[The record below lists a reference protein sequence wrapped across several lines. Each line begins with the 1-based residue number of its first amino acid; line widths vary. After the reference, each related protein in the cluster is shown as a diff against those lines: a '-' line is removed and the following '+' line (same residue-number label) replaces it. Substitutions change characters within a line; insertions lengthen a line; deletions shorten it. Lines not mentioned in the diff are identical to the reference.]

1 PRLTP
6 ILRARRFS
14 QDVSARASPVPHPTG
29 YVFLQSSAEIFPE
42 PVASAGCASNRT
54 AVHRQARLNS
64 RNRLI
69 ITTTPHIVNH
79 SAAHRRKGRKNWV
92 SKFQGCEVSRSQVV
106 CKRSP
111 LPLSLK

>member
-29 YVFLQSSAEIFPE
+29 YVFLQSSAKNFPE

-69 ITTTPHIVNH
+69 ITTTLHIVNH
-79 SAAHRRKGRKNWV
+79 SAVHRRKGGFKDA
-92 SKFQGCEVSRSQVV
+92 KFQGFRVSRFQ
-106 CKRSP
+106 
-111 LPLSLK
+111 SLADFRQ